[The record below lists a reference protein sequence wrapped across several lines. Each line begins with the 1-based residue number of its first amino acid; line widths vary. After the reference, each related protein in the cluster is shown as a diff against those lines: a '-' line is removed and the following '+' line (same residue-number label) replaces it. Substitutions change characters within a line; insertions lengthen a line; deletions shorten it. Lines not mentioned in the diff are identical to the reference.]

1 MRKVFLTI
9 IAAMGISSLVAQSTI
24 ESATSEFA
32 SVNLSGN
39 LNVTLIKGDSP
50 SISVVLEDTED
61 KNFEWSIKGDVLQMK
76 LKQPVSIGSNKT
88 TGKGEV
94 KIVYTDKFNSI
105 KCDSK
110 ASIFCE
116 GLFTTDQLTI
126 DASSNSTVAFEVSL
140 YDLNISAS
148 TGAKV
153 SLTGKSE
160 FISIKAATN
169 AYVNTVAMVCDA
181 ADVRTNTNSECY
193 VTAVK
198 KLQLKAATN
207 SNIFYKGE
215 PEAITSDASS
225 FATIEGF

>member
-1 MRKVFLTI
+1 MKKLFLTI
-9 IAAMGISSLVAQSTI
+9 LAAVGINALSAQSTI

-32 SVNLSGN
+32 SISISGN
-39 LNVTLIKGDSP
+39 LTVTLIKGDSP

-61 KNFEWSIKGDVLQMK
+61 KNFEWSIKGDALEMK
-76 LKQPVSIGSNKT
+76 LKQPVSIGSKKT

-94 KIVYTDKFNSI
+94 KIVYTERFNTI

-110 ASIFCE
+110 AAIFSE
-116 GLFTTDQLTI
+116 GIFETEQLTI
-126 DASSNSTVAFEVSL
+126 DASSNSNVAFEVSL
-140 YDLNISAS
+140 YDLNISAT

-153 SLTGKSE
+153 SLTGESK

-169 AYVNTVAMVCDA
+169 AYVNTVAMACEA

-193 VTAVK
+193 VTAEK

-207 SNIFYKGE
+207 SNIFYKGT
-215 PEAITSDASS
+215 PEAINSEASS